1 MSINYTYEITL
12 IEPMADYELELI
24 AANCDDLVDED
35 IEIDIAMNSNGR
47 ILMLEGEIDIKTVI
61 KILAESGQADDV
73 GLIRQIVEYVPDR
86 EMILVEFE

>member
-12 IEPMADYELELI
+12 VEPMADYELELI
-24 AANCDDLVDED
+24 AANCEDLVDED
-35 IEIDIAMNSNGR
+35 TEIDIAMNSNGR
-47 ILMLEGEIDIKTVI
+47 ILMLEGEIGIETVI

-73 GLIRQIVEYVPDR
+73 GLIRQIVEYIPDR